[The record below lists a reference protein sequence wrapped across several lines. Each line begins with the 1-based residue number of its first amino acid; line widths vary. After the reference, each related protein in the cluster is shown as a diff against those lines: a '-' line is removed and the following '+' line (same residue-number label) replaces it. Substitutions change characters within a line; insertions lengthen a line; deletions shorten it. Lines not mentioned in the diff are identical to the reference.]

1 MTIQVGVWDLLL
13 VLVVSAQALAVAYAT
28 DPRWKA
34 VFSTLPLPFT
44 VTYLAVGLPIAAT
57 NVLAL
62 PLLLILFYQ
71 VVRVLYERW
80 SLPIV
85 AAIIAGVVTYSFVG
99 AALAALLPLTGATYG
114 LSSVLVW
121 LTGIMLLYRSPCPAE
136 AGHRSPLPLHLKLP
150 ITVLMVSILVSIKS
164 LLAGFATLFPLVG
177 VVAAYEAR
185 HSLATVGRQFA
196 VLFIAM
202 VPMMAAIRL
211 VQPLS
216 GVAAALV
223 AGWLV
228 FLALY
233 VPLTWSSWFRATL

>member
-71 VVRVLYERW
+71 IVRVLYERW

-99 AALAALLPLTGATYG
+99 AALAALLPLTSATYG

-121 LTGIMLLYRSPCPAE
+121 LTGILLLYRSPRPAE